1 MNPEAP
7 GSMLCGYRAVAEKE
21 LDARPPQALGISA
34 RMMVAPAADDSPG
47 IWRATLSKGEP
58 MYGRNDLRAS
68 LAPVSK
74 APAPTSFK
82 HASYARFYEEA
93 PQEQSDTAQTWYARG
108 QTMIVAYSQAQAGAV
123 LERRDQPDEYALVL
137 CDEGVEVEIAIPEGT
152 VTAAGK
158 SVAFI
163 PAGESAVKVLKGG
176 RFLRLF
182 TVNAADLAQKCSN
195 AAAYASDDPNVA
207 PLRAW
212 PDPVGGR
219 KVRVY
224 PGDVAPQQGRFGRIY
239 RGSTIMVN
247 FGDGRVGPRAADN
260 LSPHHHDDFEQYSI
274 ALDGDYIH
282 HLRWPWIS
290 DSTQWIEDDH
300 ERCAA
305 LSVAVIPPPATHT
318 SQGIAPGLN
327 RLLDAFCPPRLDFSA
342 KPGWVL
348 NAEDYPLPSPEEDP
362 S

>member
-1 MNPEAP
+1 
-7 GSMLCGYRAVAEKE
+7 
-21 LDARPPQALGISA
+21 
-34 RMMVAPAADDSPG
+34 
-47 IWRATLSKGEP
+47 
-58 MYGRNDLRAS
+58 MYGRDDLRTS
-68 LAPVSK
+68 LAPQPK

-82 HASYARFYEEA
+82 RASYARFYAEP
-93 PQEQSDTAQTWYARG
+93 PQERGDLVETWIARG
-108 QTMIVAYSQAQAGAV
+108 QTMIVAYSEAKDGAT
-123 LERRDQPDEYALVL
+123 LSRIDQPDEYAVVL
-137 CDEGVEVEIAIPEGT
+137 PDDGVEIEIATPEGS
-152 VTAAGK
+152 VIASGR
-158 SVAFI
+158 SVAFV
-163 PAGESAVKVLKGG
+163 PAGPSKITVLKGG
-176 RFLRLF
+176 RILRLL
-182 TVNAADLAQKCSN
+182 TTQSSDLAAICSN
-195 AAAYASDDPNVA
+195 AADYATADPNVA
-207 PLRAW
+207 QFRAW

-224 PGDVAPQQGRFGRIY
+224 PGDVAPEQGRFGRIY

-305 LSVAVIPPPATHT
+305 PSVAVIPPPATHT

-327 RLLDAFCPPRLDFSA
+327 RLLDAFCPPRADFSA

-348 NAEDYPLPSPEEDP
+348 NAADYPLPAKEDAQ
-362 S
+362 